1 MLRSLNAFDGATIT
15 ADGKTVFVDGHSI
28 PPFRA
33 NHIDVV
39 VIAVADADK
48 RLEGVVTNPGSTS
61 WQAELDQSGV
71 DDDKAFSADEEV
83 MLVGRATSDSGEVDL
98 WAGVVESKPNVQVS
112 VTIAHR

>member
-15 ADGKTVFVDGHSI
+15 ADEKTVFVDGHSI

-48 RLEGVVTNPGSTS
+48 RLEGVATNPSSKS

-71 DDDKAFSADEEV
+71 DDDRAFSADEEV
-83 MLVGRATSDSGEVDL
+83 MLVGRATYDSGEVDL
-98 WAGVVESKPNVQVS
+98 WAGVVKSKPDVQ
-112 VTIAHR
+112 